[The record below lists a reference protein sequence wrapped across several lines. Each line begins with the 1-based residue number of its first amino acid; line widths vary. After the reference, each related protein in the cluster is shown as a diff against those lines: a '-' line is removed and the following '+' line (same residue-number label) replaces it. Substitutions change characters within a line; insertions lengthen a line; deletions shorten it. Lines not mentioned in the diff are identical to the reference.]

1 MTNINGKKRVIFG
14 ISALLLVAASMGSA
28 FAVKNSDERL
38 FWILIIITSVASLIF
53 MGIYLY
59 IWQDF
64 HRFVADSDVKWGLI
78 ERDSLYRFPA
88 PALVA
93 DSDGIIIWY
102 NIAFTEKVLSD
113 DAFGFPVTRFFDIDL
128 ERSKNAL
135 NTVVEYTSQNLRIRA
150 VTSEKNDING
160 DVTSNLT
167 MLYFEDISETLEF
180 KAENQL
186 LRTNIMLIAVDNA
199 DELLGHERESEKQNL
214 LLKIDQ
220 VLEEYFEKY
229 GGVMR
234 KTSADRYIAVVA
246 EHDLSDMKT
255 DKFGLL
261 DSIRN
266 LFAGEKYYASISVG
280 VGKNN
285 FSLAE
290 SENNAK
296 QALDMAQG
304 RGGDQVVIKT
314 DTDYEFFG
322 GLSGGTEKNN
332 KVRTRMVANSIVSI
346 AGTSDTIILM
356 GHKYSDMDCVGAAA
370 GLAGALQ
377 IAYPETE
384 IKICIDIS
392 QSLAKPI
399 INRLTDN
406 LPEAEN
412 LFISPEEAEG
422 LVTDASLLI
431 IVDTNNKDILE
442 SPESY
447 ALAKK
452 VIVIDHHRQTTHYV
466 DNALLFHIETY
477 ASSASE
483 IVTEIIEYINDIK
496 KISSYYADALLSGI
510 MLDTKNFIMKTGAR
524 TFEAAAFLRKL
535 GADTVAVKK
544 LFADDIESIKKR
556 SKLVASAEIYKRCA
570 ISVDN
575 TPDKDSRIA
584 SSQAADEMLGING
597 ADASFV
603 VFKTN
608 AGCSISARS
617 LGAINVQIIMEK
629 LGGGGHHT
637 MAATQLTGVTP
648 AEAKTKLISAIDEY
662 IENTT

>member
-1 MTNINGKKRVIFG
+1 
-14 ISALLLVAASMGSA
+14 VAAAMVSA
-28 FAVKNSDERL
+28 FAVRKTDERF
-38 FWILIIITSVASLIF
+38 FWILIIITSVACIVFMAVYILIR
-53 MGIYLY
+53 
-59 IWQDF
+59 QDF

-93 DSDGIIIWY
+93 DADGIIIWY
-102 NIAFTEKVLSD
+102 NIAFSEKVLSD
-113 DAFGFPVTRFFDIDL
+113 DAFGFPVSRFFDIDL
-128 ERSKNAL
+128 ERSRNAL
-135 NTVVEYTSQNLRIRA
+135 NTVIEYNSSNLRIRA
-150 VTSEKNDING
+150 VTSEKTDSNNE
-160 DVTSNLT
+160 VTSKLT
-167 MLYFEDISETLEF
+167 MLYFEDMSEELEL
-180 KAENQL
+180 KAENDL
-186 LRTNIMLIAVDNA
+186 LRTNIMLIAIDNS

-214 LLKIDQ
+214 LIKIDQ

-234 KTSADRYIAVVA
+234 KTSADRYIIVVS
-246 EHDLSDMKT
+246 EHDLSDMKS

-261 DSIRN
+261 DNIRN
-266 LFAGEKYYASISVG
+266 LFSGEKYYASISVG
-280 VGKNN
+280 VGKNGI
-285 FSLAE
+285 SIAD
-290 SENNAK
+290 SEADAR

-304 RGGDQVVIKT
+304 RGGDQVVIKSG
-314 DTDYEFFG
+314 TDYEFFG

-332 KVRTRMVANSIVSI
+332 KVRTRMIANSLISI
-346 AGTSDTIILM
+346 AGTSDSIIIM
-356 GHKYSDMDCVGAAA
+356 GHKYSDMDCIGAAA
-370 GLAGALQ
+370 GLAGALR

-384 IKICIDIS
+384 IKICADLS
-392 QSLAKPI
+392 QSLAMPI
-399 INRLTDN
+399 VNRLIEN
-406 LPEAEN
+406 IPEAES
-412 LFISPEEAEG
+412 LFIPPDEAEA

-483 IVTEIIEYINDIK
+483 IVTEIIAYINDIK
-496 KISSYYADALLSGI
+496 KISSYYADALLAGI

-524 TFEAAAFLRKL
+524 TFEAAAFLKKL

-544 LFADDIESIKKR
+544 LFADDFESIKKR

-575 TPDKDSRIA
+575 NPGKDSRIA

-617 LGAINVQIIMEK
+617 FGAINVQIIMEK

-648 AEAKTKLISAIDEY
+648 SEAKTKLTAAIDEY
-662 IENTT
+662 IENST